1 MIPVSLTVKNFMC
14 YRDNVPTLELEGI
27 HVACLSGQN
36 GHGKTALLDAI
47 TWVLWGQS
55 RARTQEELVH
65 QGQQDM
71 AVELEFIARAQRY
84 RVSRRYSRSAR
95 SKQGTTLLEL
105 QVVSDDGLRP
115 ITGNTVRET
124 EAQIREMLHM
134 DYDTFVNTAFLLQGR
149 ADLFTTSS
157 PAMRKERL
165 AEVLDL
171 SYYQRLEQRA
181 RDQSRALEDKVRE
194 VESDIA
200 LRRQEVAGK
209 AEHEQKLA
217 SVDAELDLISPE
229 ADSKGREVESLREA
243 VDSLRGRREVL
254 DTLIRRLG
262 PARAEIGDLERQA
275 RNIQQRIGVYEAS
288 QEREPE
294 IRQRYPQLQE
304 AGAELER
311 LDQALARKSVLDG
324 ERARLEQEIAVQTE
338 RLSARVTQLR
348 STISRDLEP
357 RAGRV
362 PQIEES
368 LRDTLREQGS
378 LDDLERQLR
387 TQRETSQGLSV
398 AIANLDETKSG
409 MMNGMEETRKK
420 FDMLNVDGALCPLC
434 KQPLGPEGQEHLR
447 REYEAQ
453 GVDAKRQY
461 KESSDQRELLKQQN
475 EGLVAQ
481 ISAQESRLNQGR
493 KQTQSRIGSL
503 ERERQDS
510 EGAHAELQRANSE
523 LDQTQGLLANQDF
536 ALPERRRLAQLD
548 GELSALGYDADGH
561 RSARE
566 RVEMLAPFAELHRKL
581 SEATEA
587 LPGEREALAT
597 VLKML
602 DRRNSELELDEAQRK
617 ALDRELES
625 LPALESRLA
634 EAQSSHRTLEKRRQD
649 ALVQK
654 GVLTDQLAR
663 LASLQKELQGLERRR
678 RELVDEKGIS
688 DELVVAFGKNGIQAL
703 IIEMAIPQLQNEAN
717 ELLGRL
723 TDNRMFLKLQLQE
736 GRKVRGMGVPS
747 EELEIKISDEVG
759 TRSYETFS
767 GGEAFRINFALR
779 IAMSKLLARRSGAPL
794 PILFIDEGFGTQDS
808 TGQERLK
815 EAIQSIQ
822 SDFQKIIVITHID
835 EVKEAFPTRIEV
847 TKTSSGSTFVVV

>member
-1 MIPVSLTVKNFMC
+1 MSLTVKNFMC

-84 RVSRRYSRSAR
+84 RVSRGYSRSAR
-95 SKQGTTLLEL
+95 SKQGTTLFEL

-262 PARAEIGDLERQA
+262 PAGAEIGDLERQA

-409 MMNGMEETRKK
+409 LMNGMEETRKK